1 MGFIRIFSKTV
12 KWILI
17 TIATLISIIF
27 VFVFYMLLEYVG
39 VIDINTKNNT
49 DYLVFW
55 EWWWNK
61 DSNGES
67 IIDLAEVMPFE
78 WDYFVRYSTSDNLEE
93 IRRLNIETD
102 IYEFSCHKI
111 RMMFVRD
118 SKVVFDEIWS
128 WELHPDIYPKGAVYF
143 KVKEL
148 IVKKENAKFKASKD
162 KDGNLWL
169 EKIE

>member
-1 MGFIRIFSKTV
+1 MNRLLKKIIRRV
-12 KWILI
+12 LI
-17 TIATLISIIF
+17 AFATLFLTVVIF
-27 VFVFYMLLEYVG
+27 IVIMFLQLVG
-39 VIDINTKNNT
+39 IVEEFNIKNKT
-49 DYLVFW
+49 DYLVLW

-93 IRRLNIETD
+93 IKKLNIETD

-118 SKVVFDEIWS
+118 SKVVFDEVWS
-128 WELHPDIYPKGAVYF
+128 WELHPYIYPKGAVYF
-143 KVKEL
+143 KVKDL
-148 IVKKENAKFKASKD
+148 IVKKKEAKFRASKN
-162 KDGNLWL
+162 KDGDLIL

>member
-1 MGFIRIFSKTV
+1 MGFIRIFNKIV

-17 TIATLISIIF
+17 TFVTLISTFFLLIVSMYLYSMGIIT
-27 VFVFYMLLEYVG
+27 
-39 VIDINTKNNT
+39 IKNET
-49 DYLVFW
+49 DYLVLW

-93 IRRLNIETD
+93 IKKLNIETD

-118 SKVVFDEIWS
+118 SKVVFDEVWS
-128 WELHPDIYPKGAVYF
+128 WELHPYIYPKGAVYF
-143 KVKEL
+143 KVKDL
-148 IVKKENAKFKASKD
+148 IVKKKEAKFRASKN
-162 KDGNLWL
+162 KDGDLIL